1 MISDNSTSSSY
12 QTYIGI
18 TILIIN
24 IIYFLYNN
32 LNYTIKLKGCKCI
45 NNTEYDIKVNHSL
58 LWYIIP
64 IIWILCVI
72 NIKYFI
78 IFGYLSFCYNI
89 FSESIYYLLN
99 NL

>member
-1 MISDNSTSSSY
+1 MISDNSTSPSC

-18 TILIIN
+18 TIFIIN

-32 LNYTIKLKGCKCI
+32 LNYTIKLKRCKCI
-45 NNTEYDIKVNHSL
+45 NNTEYYIKVNHSL

-64 IIWILCVI
+64 IILILCVI

-78 IFGYLSFCYNI
+78 ILGYLSFCYNI